1 MKFWKMNGAGNDFI
15 ILNNIEE
22 KLPHNILPQLAKT
35 LCERHLSIGADG
47 LMVVESATQGGDYK
61 MLFFNSD
68 GSIGEMCGNGAR
80 CICRY
85 GYENN
90 LAGETQV
97 VETTAGI
104 VTGYRI
110 DKRLYRIRLNDPT
123 TIVLDA
129 EVIIDGVK
137 VECSYIELGN
147 PGLPHAVIPYQNLK
161 EADTGKLREFG
172 EKLRWYNGFS
182 KGANINFYEI
192 LGNDYI
198 YERTY
203 ERGVEDFTYACGT
216 GTACVVAALSLKEKV
231 SGGTVKADMK
241 GGTLFIDLTKDG
253 EQITD
258 ILLTGPTNIVCIGDI
273 TDETLSL

>member
-1 MKFWKMNGAGNDFI
+1 
-15 ILNNIEE
+15 
-22 KLPHNILPQLAKT
+22 
-35 LCERHLSIGADG
+35 
-47 LMVVESATQGGDYK
+47 
-61 MLFFNSD
+61 
-68 GSIGEMCGNGAR
+68 MCGNGAR

-203 ERGVEDFTYACGT
+203 EKRRRGFYLCLWYRYSM
-216 GTACVVAALSLKEKV
+216 CSCCPFLKR
-231 SGGTVKADMK
+231 K
-241 GGTLFIDLTKDG
+241 GKRWY
-253 EQITD
+253 
-258 ILLTGPTNIVCIGDI
+258 
-273 TDETLSL
+273 S